1 MPTTS
6 TGADYL
12 DLINAGGGG
21 APSGPAG
28 GDLTGTYPNPT
39 VHRIHGEDV
48 QSGTPSMHDI
58 LAYGGTPA
66 KWRHHTIPVINKQT
80 TTDGTAITGTT
91 ISTKT
96 SSILIPAN
104 TVEVNDVLHLVVR
117 ARKVGILGSYTIR
130 CYINTTDAI
139 GGAIVATSASSG
151 SNALYSQIRR
161 FLAVKTSTNTES
173 FPSTVGVAADDGL
186 TGTIVTSSNINWTV
200 DQYLVIALQN
210 AVTSDNSRSSFVQ
223 LQINKA

>member
-48 QSGTPSMHDI
+48 QSGTPSVHDI
-58 LAYGGTPA
+58 LAYGGSPA
-66 KWRHHTIPVINKQT
+66 KWRHYKIPIINKQT

-91 ISTKT
+91 LSTAT
-96 SSILIPAN
+96 ASLLIPAN
-104 TVEVNDVLHLVVR
+104 TVAVGDVLNFKTRL
-117 ARKVGILGSYTIR
+117 RKTGTAGTVIIR
-130 CYINTTDAI
+130 VYFNTTGII
-139 GGAIVATSASSG
+139 GGSLVAASTTAASTSLFVQMS
-151 SNALYSQIRR
+151 RT
-161 FLAVKTSTNTES
+161 FAVKSATNTES
-173 FPSTVGVAADDGL
+173 YPSGIGATIDEGI
-186 TGTIVTSSNINWTV
+186 TGTAVTASNINWAV

-210 AVTSDNSRSSFVQ
+210 SNNADNSRSSFVH